1 MNATQFAKTT
11 NGKAVEELDVLVV
24 GAGFAGLYQ
33 LDHLRRLGYN
43 VKVFEAGADIGGIWY
58 WNCYPGARVDSYGPL
73 YQFSTAELWR
83 DWNYSELYPSWEELR
98 AYFRHIDKKLG
109 LSRDIRFNTR
119 VTGAEFDTDRDQ
131 WVVEA
136 SDGSL
141 TRAQFLVLC
150 TGLSAKP
157 YIPAIEGLKDFR
169 GICHHTSLWPQEGVD
184 FKGKRVGV
192 IGTGASGVQVIQE
205 VYQEVAELTVF
216 QRTPNLALPMRQRK
230 LDEEAKRRMKE
241 TFPERFRRRAET
253 FAGFDY
259 DVIPQNA
266 LDVSDQERQATYEDL
281 WSRGGF
287 FPWIGTYQDIM
298 SNEEAN
304 DTAYAF
310 WRDKVRARI
319 KDPAVAEKL
328 APMKPLHPFGVKRPS
343 LEQHYY
349 EAYNQPNVQIVDLL
363 ESPIQR
369 VTPTGIKTKDRE
381 VELDILVLATGFD
394 FLTGGLT
401 SIDIRGT
408 NGETLREKWSSGSR
422 AHLGMA
428 SAHFP
433 NLLYIYGPQS
443 PSAFCNGPT
452 CAELQG
458 DFVVACIEHMRRNNL
473 RRIEATQEA
482 EEAWRDHVAELVG
495 ATLFP
500 RAQSW
505 YMGANIPG
513 KKREMLVYP
522 GGLPS
527 YLQKCKESADAG
539 YAGFVLS

>member
-1 MNATQFAKTT
+1 
-11 NGKAVEELDVLVV
+11 
-24 GAGFAGLYQ
+24 
-33 LDHLRRLGYN
+33 
-43 VKVFEAGADIGGIWY
+43 VKVFEAGSDIGGVWY
-58 WNCYPGARVDSYGPL
+58 WNCYPGARVDTYGPL
-73 YQFSTAELWR
+73 YQFSSEELWR
-83 DWNYSELYPSWEELR
+83 DWNFSELYPSWEELR
-98 AYFRHIDKKLG
+98 AYFHHVDKKLG

-119 VTGAEFDTDRDQ
+119 VTGAEFDTNRYQ
-131 WVVEA
+131 WVVQA
-136 SDGSL
+136 SDGSV
-141 TRAQFLVLC
+141 TRAQFFVLC
-150 TGLSAKP
+150 TGLAAKP
-157 YIPAIEGLKDFR
+157 YIPPIAGLKDFR
-169 GICHHTSLWPQEGVD
+169 GICHHTGLWPQEGVH

-192 IGTGASGVQVIQE
+192 IGTGASGVQVVQE
-205 VYQEVAELTVF
+205 FYRDVAELTVF
-216 QRTPNLALPMRQRK
+216 QRTPNLALPMRQRQ
-230 LDEEAKRRMKE
+230 LDGETNRRMKE
-241 TFPERFRRRAET
+241 AFPEAFLKRATT
-253 FAGFDY
+253 FGGFDY
-259 DVIPQNA
+259 DSIPKNA
-266 LDVSDQERQATYEDL
+266 LDVSEQERQATYEEL
-281 WSRGGF
+281 WNRGGF
-287 FPWIGTYQDIM
+287 APWIGTYQDVL

-304 DTAYAF
+304 DTVYAF

-328 APMKPLHPFGVKRPS
+328 APMKPVHPFGVKRPS
-343 LEQHYY
+343 LEQHYF
-349 EAYNQPNVQIVDLL
+349 EAYNQPNVKIVDLL
-363 ESPIQR
+363 ESPIER
-369 VTPTGIKTKDRE
+369 VTPTGVKMKDRE

-422 AHLGMA
+422 AQLGMA

-443 PSAFCNGPT
+443 PSAFCNGPS

-458 DFVVACIEHMRRNNL
+458 DFVVACIEHIRRNNL

-522 GGLPS
+522 GGLPL

>member
-1 MNATQFAKTT
+1 MSASQPAKMA

-33 LDHLRRLGYN
+33 LEHLRRLGYK
-43 VKVFEAGADIGGIWY
+43 VKVFEAGADIGGVWY
-58 WNCYPGARVDSYGPL
+58 WNCYPGARVDSYAPL
-73 YQFSTAELWR
+73 YQFSSEELWR

-98 AYFRHIDKKLG
+98 AYFRHVDKKLG

-119 VTGAEFDTDRDQ
+119 VTSAEFDTERNQ
-131 WVVEA
+131 WVVQA
-136 SDGSL
+136 SDGKV
-141 TRAQFLVLC
+141 TRATFFVLC

-157 YIPAIEGLKDFR
+157 YIPAIPGLKDFR
-169 GICHHTSLWPQEGVD
+169 GISRHTSLWPQDGVD

-205 VYQEVAELTVF
+205 VYQDVAELTVF

-230 LDEEAKRRMKE
+230 LDDEASRRMKKA
-241 TFPERFRRRAET
+241 FPERFRHRAET
-253 FAGFDY
+253 FGGFDY
-259 DVIPQNA
+259 DVIPRNA
-266 LDVSDQERQATYEDL
+266 LDVPDQERLATYEDL
-281 WSRGGF
+281 WNRGGF
-287 FPWIGTYQDIM
+287 FPWIGTYQDVLT
-298 SNEEAN
+298 NEEAN
-304 DTAYAF
+304 ATAYAF

-319 KDPAVAEKL
+319 KDPTVAEKL
-328 APMKPLHPFGVKRPS
+328 APVKPMHPFGVKRPS
-343 LEQHYY
+343 LEQHYF
-349 EAYNQPNVQIVDLL
+349 EAYNQPNVRLVDLL
-363 ESPIQR
+363 ESPIER
-369 VTPTGIKTKDRE
+369 VTPIGVKTRDRE

-408 NGETLREKWSSGSR
+408 NGETLREEWSSGAR
-422 AHLGMA
+422 AHLGLA

-458 DFVVACIEHMRRNNL
+458 DVVIACIEHMRSNKF
-473 RRIEATQEA
+473 RRIEATEEA
-482 EEAWRDHVAELVG
+482 EEAWRDHVAELVE

-505 YMGANIPG
+505 YLGANIPG
-513 KKREMLVYP
+513 KTREMLVYP
-522 GGLPS
+522 GGLPL
-527 YLQKCKESADAG
+527 YLQKCRESADAG

>member
-1 MNATQFAKTT
+1 MNATQHAKTT
-11 NGKAVEELDVLVV
+11 NGEAVEELDVLVV

-33 LDHLRRLGYN
+33 LDRLRRPGYN
-43 VKVFEAGADIGGIWY
+43 VKVFEAGSDIGGIWY
-58 WNCYPGARVDSYGPL
+58 WNCYPGARVDSYEPL
-73 YQFSTAELWR
+73 YQFSSEELWR
-83 DWNYSELYPSWEELR
+83 DWNFSELYPSWEELR
-98 AYFRHIDKKLG
+98 AYFRHVDKKLG
-109 LSRDIRFNTR
+109 LSRDIRFNIR

-131 WVVEA
+131 WVVQA
-136 SDGSL
+136 SDGSVA
-141 TRAQFLVLC
+141 RAKFFVLC
-150 TGLSAKP
+150 TGLSAIP
-157 YIPAIEGLKDFR
+157 YIPSIEGLQDFR
-169 GICHHTSLWPQEGVD
+169 GICHHTGLWPQEGVD

-205 VYQEVAELTVF
+205 VYQDAAELTVF

-230 LDEEAKRRMKE
+230 LDDETNRRMKE
-241 TFPERFRRRAET
+241 TFPERFLKRAET
-253 FAGFDY
+253 FGGFDY
-259 DVIPQNA
+259 DFIPKNA
-266 LDVSDQERQATYEDL
+266 LDVSDRERLATYEDL
-281 WSRGGF
+281 WNRGGF
-287 FPWIGTYQDIM
+287 FPWIGTYQDIL

-363 ESPIQR
+363 ESPIER
-369 VTPTGIKTKDRE
+369 VTPTGVKTKDRE

-408 NGETLREKWSSGSR
+408 NGQTLREKWSSGSR

-428 SAHFP
+428 SANFP

-458 DFVVACIEHMRRNNL
+458 DFVVGCIEHVRRNNL
-473 RRIEATQEA
+473 HRIEATPEA
-482 EEAWRDHVAELVG
+482 EEAWRDHVAELVN

-522 GGLPS
+522 GGLPL
-527 YLQKCKESADAG
+527 YLQKCKEAADAG

>member
-1 MNATQFAKTT
+1 MNATQLTKTA
-11 NGKAVEELDVLVV
+11 NGKEIEELDVLVV

-43 VKVFEAGADIGGIWY
+43 VRVFEAGPDIGGIWY

-73 YQFSTAELWR
+73 YQFSNEELWR
-83 DWNYSELYPSWEELR
+83 DWNYGELYPSWRELR
-98 AYFRHIDKKLG
+98 AYFQHVDNKLG

-131 WVVEA
+131 WTVQA
-136 SDGSL
+136 SDGSV
-141 TRAQFLVLC
+141 TRAHFFVLC

-184 FKGKRVGV
+184 FKAKRVGV

-230 LDEEAKRRMKE
+230 LDDEAKRRMKE
-241 TFPERFRRRAET
+241 TFPQRFRKRAET
-253 FAGFDY
+253 FGGFDY
-259 DVIPQNA
+259 DSIPKNA
-266 LDVSDQERQATYEDL
+266 LDVSDQERHATYEDL
-281 WSRGGF
+281 WNQGGF
-287 FPWIGTYQDIM
+287 RPWIGTYQDVL

-304 DTAYAF
+304 DTVYAF

-349 EAYNQPNVQIVDLL
+349 EAYNHPNVQIVDLL
-363 ESPIQR
+363 ESQIER
-369 VTPTGIKTKDRE
+369 VTPTGIKTKDWE

-401 SIDIRGT
+401 GIDIRGT
-408 NGETLREKWSSGSR
+408 NGETLGQKWSNGSR
-422 AHLGMA
+422 THLGMA

-458 DFVVACIEHMRRNNL
+458 DLVVACIEHVRRNNL

-482 EEAWRDHVAELVG
+482 EEAWRDHVAELVD

-522 GGLPS
+522 GGLPL
-527 YLQKCKESADAG
+527 YLQKCKASADAG
-539 YAGFVLS
+539 YAGFILS